1 MPDPSIRSSGVD
13 LVVTV
18 YERTLSEVLAPGCL
32 TEIAAS
38 SRFAFA
44 RRTLLVNNVASRERV
59 EALAHQRI
67 AAGELDH
74 LEFVADHLDE
84 ALRVTGLTRA
94 ELEPIPY
101 FTDWAIVAATMRG
114 PEWVLHWDAEV
125 RMIAP
130 VDWITP
136 SLELMGRDPR
146 VMVANPYWNIPTLEQ
161 ATFERDGEFA
171 LGHGFSDQ
179 VWLVRRQELSRPIY
193 HQRSLARLRYPMAHV
208 GHIFEARIDAHLR
221 RHGRLRA
228 THVRATY
235 RHPPNMGISYPP
247 RTPLQS
253 LRFVRNRL
261 VTAGLRNA
269 PVKPRSLRYM

>member
-1 MPDPSIRSSGVD
+1 MSDRAPRSHGVD

-18 YERTLSEVLAPGCL
+18 YERTLRDALAPGAL
-32 TEIAAS
+32 AEIAAGS
-38 SRFAFA
+38 AFAFA
-44 RRTLLVNNVASRERV
+44 RRTLLVNNVGSRAEV
-59 EALAHQRI
+59 EALAGARI

-74 LEFVADHLDE
+74 VAFVADHLDA
-84 ALRVTGLTRA
+84 ALRLTGLTRD

-101 FTDWAIVAATMRG
+101 FTDWAIVAATMPG

-136 SLELMGRDPR
+136 GLELMERDQR
-146 VMVANPYWNIPTLEQ
+146 VMVANPYWNVPTLEQ
-161 ATFERDGEFA
+161 TTFERDGEFA

-179 VWLVRRQELSRPIY
+179 VWLARRSDLSRPIY

-208 GHIFEARIDAHLR
+208 GHIFEARVDAHLR
-221 RHGRLRA
+221 HHGRLRA

-235 RHPPNMGISYPP
+235 SHPPNMGISYPA
-247 RTPLQS
+247 RS
-253 LRFVRNRL
+253 LLHSMRYARNRL
-261 VTAGLRNA
+261 VTTALLLA
-269 PVKPRSLRYM
+269 PLKPRSLRYM

>member
-1 MPDPSIRSSGVD
+1 MPDSPIRAPGVD

-18 YERTLSEVLAPGCL
+18 YDRTLRDVLAPGCL
-32 TEIAAS
+32 TAIAGGNA
-38 SRFAFA
+38 FAFA
-44 RRTLLVNNVASRERV
+44 RRTLLVNNVASREEV
-59 EALAHQRI
+59 EALARERI
-67 AAGELDH
+67 ATGELDR
-74 LEFVADHLDE
+74 LAFVADHLDE
-84 ALRVTGLTRA
+84 ALRVTGLARA

-101 FTDWAIVAATMRG
+101 FTDWAIVAATMPG

-136 SLELMGRDPR
+136 ALELLGRDRR
-146 VMVANPYWNIPTLEQ
+146 VLVVNPYWNVPTLEQ
-161 ATFERDGEFA
+161 TTFERDGDFA

-179 VWLVRRQELSRPIY
+179 VWLARRSELSRPIY

-208 GHIFEARIDAHLR
+208 GHIFEARVDAHLR
-221 RHGRLRA
+221 HHGRLRA

-247 RTPLQS
+247 RTRLQS
-253 LRFVRNRL
+253 LRYVRNQL
-261 VTAGLRNA
+261 VTAGLRLA
-269 PVKPRSLRYM
+269 PFKPRSLRYM